1 MKLLRVNMTNGEVTD
16 EDLPE
21 EWQIVG
27 GRGLSSRILNKEVPP
42 DTDPL
47 GPAAK
52 LILAGGPLAGTLAPS
67 FGRASAGGKSPL
79 TLGIK
84 EANAGGPAM
93 QQLDKL
99 GYRALIVEGAPDD
112 GKLSVLSV
120 NKDGASLDDG
130 SEYAGMKNYELV
142 DTLTKKYGDGSTVIC
157 IGPAG
162 ERKYTGA
169 SVAFADKDGIPSRH
183 AGRGG
188 LGALMGAKG
197 LKAVVINDKGTARIE
212 MADRDAFT
220 GALKEWAELVNGDPT
235 CQGMAKNGTPA
246 GVTFLRQMGSM
257 PSKNYSNDG
266 TDGFER
272 LASAHLN
279 ELRAERGGRM
289 DGCMPGCLVKCSII
303 HHGPDGKHIT
313 SALEYET
320 VALLGT
326 NIGISDPDIVAK
338 FDHICD
344 DLGLDTIETGSAMG
358 VAASEGKMEFGNAE
372 SALALFD
379 EIEKGTDFG
388 NTLGNGVVATCKAL
402 GVERMPAFGGQAIPA
417 HDPRATK
424 VTGTTYAT
432 SPMGADHTAGLA
444 YGQQPDSAAYVK
456 ASKGAQLAMATLDCL
471 GICQFAMPGGGKAM
485 ELVQTMLN
493 ARYGGNV
500 SIEEINALGSQTIKD
515 ELAFNAGSEFNTQV
529 FPEWTR
535 KEALQ
540 PSFATYDVKD
550 EDLAT
555 IWDD

>member
-1 MKLLRVNMTNGEVTD
+1 MTNKDVSS

-27 GRGLSSRILNKEVPP
+27 GRGLSVRILNKEVPP

-47 GPAAK
+47 GPASK
-52 LILAGGPLAGTLAPS
+52 LIIAGGPLAGTLAPS

-93 QQLDKL
+93 QQLDRL
-99 GYRALIVEGAPDD
+99 GYRAIIVEGAPDD
-112 GKLSVLSV
+112 GQFYVL
-120 NKDGASLDDG
+120 NINNDGASLDDG
-130 SEYAGMKNYELV
+130 SEYVGMKNYDLV
-142 DTLTKKYGDGSTVIC
+142 DALVKKYGDRSTVIC

-162 ERKYTGA
+162 ERKYRGA
-169 SVAFADKDGIPSRH
+169 SVAFADKDGLPSRH

-188 LGALMGAKG
+188 LGAVMGAKG
-197 LKAVVINDKGTARIE
+197 LKAVVLNDKGTPRVE

-220 GALKEWAELVNGDPT
+220 GALKEWAELVNNDPT
-235 CQGMAKNGTPA
+235 CQGMSKNGTPA
-246 GVTFLRQMGSM
+246 GVVPLRGFGSM
-257 PSKNYSNDG
+257 PSKNYSNEG

-272 LASAHLN
+272 LASDNLAV
-279 ELRAERGGRM
+279 LREERGGRM
-289 DGCMPGCLVKCSII
+289 DGCMPGCLIKCSII
-303 HHGPDGKHIT
+303 HHGPDGKHLT
-313 SALEYET
+313 SAFEYET

-326 NIGISDPDIVAK
+326 NIGISDPDAVAR

-344 DLGLDTIETGSAMG
+344 DFGLDTIETGSAMG
-358 VAASEGKMEFGNAE
+358 VAASAGKMEFGNVE

-388 NTLGNGVVATCKAL
+388 NTLGNGVVATCKDL
-402 GVERMPAFGGQAIPA
+402 GVDRMPAFGGQAIPA

-456 ASKGAQLAMATLDCL
+456 ASRNVQLSMATLDCL
-471 GICQFAMPGGGKAM
+471 GLCNFALPGDAKAM
-485 ELVQTMLN
+485 GLIQTMLN
-493 ARYGGNV
+493 ARYGGEV
-500 SIEEINALGSQTIKD
+500 SLEEINALGSQTIKD
-515 ELAFNAGSEFNTQV
+515 ELKFNAGSEFNTAHE

-535 KEALQ
+535 KEALE
-540 PSFATYDVKD
+540 PTYATYDVAA
-550 EDLAT
+550 EDLAK
-555 IWDD
+555 IWDDLG